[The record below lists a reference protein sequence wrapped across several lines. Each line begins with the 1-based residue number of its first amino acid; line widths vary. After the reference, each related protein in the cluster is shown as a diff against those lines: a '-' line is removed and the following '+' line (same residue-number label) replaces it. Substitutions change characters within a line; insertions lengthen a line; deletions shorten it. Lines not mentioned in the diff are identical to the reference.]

1 MDLRDTNPSA
11 YLQSN
16 TDDWMNMGPDE
27 RRAHLREHKQH
38 RETMQNFEDQRTF
51 HTGTLQRQ
59 EEAEGNKKMEPDS
72 EVREALLCIDRSREE
87 DRFAEELGYCA
98 PWERLHPDTPG
109 PLLSLGTRFWALII
123 GNDNY
128 PSVSGV
134 PALGG
139 CVNDA
144 HLVKDYL
151 KNYLQVPE
159 DHIVLLENACRNEM
173 INALYNLRDNE
184 AISSG
189 DNILIH
195 YSGYGSLYDF
205 GSIKLEAICP
215 IDRGSNADISE
226 RELDTILLELSAKKG
241 QKITFISDCC
251 GSGSCIRHGRSGTCA
266 FRVAPPLQD
275 EMLNHMLQ
283 QGNAHPR
290 RHSHVNLFSEKWER
304 DLASF
309 VELSAGFSTTEVD
322 IDFGNSKGKHGL
334 FTFAL
339 IKFLESKE
347 GRGATYEGVIQLI
360 NRLRYPQIPRAIGAR
375 KTDLLWFREVGQEAS
390 SVFRLPAYVT

>member
-1 MDLRDTNPSA
+1 MLASANWIHSNALRTASYKFRNEMDLRDTNPSA

-27 RRAHLREHKQH
+27 WRAHLREYKQH
-38 RETMQNFEDQRTF
+38 WDTMQIFE
-51 HTGTLQRQ
+51 
-59 EEAEGNKKMEPDS
+59 EENKKMELKVW
-72 EVREALLCIDRSREE
+72 ECIHRSRQEE
-87 DRFAEELGYCA
+87 KYAEELGYCA

-128 PSVSGV
+128 PSVAGV

-139 CVNDA
+139 CINDA
-144 HLVKDYL
+144 HLVKHYL

-159 DHIVLLENACRNEM
+159 DHIVLLENACHNEM
-173 INALYNLRDNE
+173 INALYNLRDNK

-195 YSGYGSLYDF
+195 YSGYGSLYKS
-205 GSIKLEAICP
+205 GSIQLKAICP
-215 IDRGSNADISE
+215 IDRDSNADISE
-226 RELDTILLELSAKKG
+226 RELDTILSELSAEKG

-251 GSGSCIRHGRSGTCA
+251 GSGSGIRSGHDRSGTCQDGA
-266 FRVAPPLQD
+266 FRVAPPLRD

-283 QGNAHPR
+283 QGN
-290 RHSHVNLFSEKWER
+290 VNLFPEKWER

-322 IDFGNSKGKHGL
+322 IDFGNSKGRHGL

-339 IKFLESKE
+339 IKFLESEE
-347 GRGATYEGVIQLI
+347 GRGATYEGVIRLI
-360 NRLRYPQIPRAIGAR
+360 NRLRYPQMPMAIGAG
-375 KTDLLWFREVGQEAS
+375 KTSLLWFREV
-390 SVFRLPAYVT
+390 

>member
-27 RRAHLREHKQH
+27 WRAHLREYKQH
-38 RETMQNFEDQRTF
+38 RETMQIFE
-51 HTGTLQRQ
+51 
-59 EEAEGNKKMEPDS
+59 EENKKMEL
-72 EVREALLCIDRSREE
+72 EVWECIHRSRQEE
-87 DRFAEELGYCA
+87 KYAEELGYCA

-128 PSVSGV
+128 PSVAGV

-139 CVNDA
+139 CINDA
-144 HLVKDYL
+144 HLVKHYL

-159 DHIVLLENACRNEM
+159 DHIVLLENACHNEM
-173 INALYNLRDNE
+173 INALYNLRDNK

-195 YSGYGSLYDF
+195 YSGYGSLYKS
-205 GSIKLEAICP
+205 GSIQLQAICP
-215 IDRGSNADISE
+215 IDRDSNGDISE
-226 RELDTILLELSAKKG
+226 RELDTILSELSAEKG

-251 GSGSCIRHGRSGTCA
+251 GSGSGIRSGDDLSGTCQDGV

-290 RHSHVNLFSEKWER
+290 RCSHVNLFSEKWER

-322 IDFGNSKGKHGL
+322 IDFGNLKGKHGL

-360 NRLRYPQIPRAIGAR
+360 NHLRYPQIPRAIGTR
-375 KTDLLWFREVGQEAS
+375 KTFLLWFRDDGQEES
-390 SVFRLPAYVT
+390 SVSKFRLPAYVT